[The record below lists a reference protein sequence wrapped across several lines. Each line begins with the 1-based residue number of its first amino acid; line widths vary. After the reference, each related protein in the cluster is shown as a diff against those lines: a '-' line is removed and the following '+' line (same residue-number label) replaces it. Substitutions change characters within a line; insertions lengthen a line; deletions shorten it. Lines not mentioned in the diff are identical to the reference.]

1 MEIVRSKINNY
12 DVYVHDTKKYATIGF
27 ALFYELEYTKRN
39 IFLSDLLAEY
49 MIHNCKKYNNRKV
62 FRDKMLEMYSMNVST
77 HNFNIGEKLFVQVTF
92 DFYDPELVKDDYL
105 KDALKVARDILELNE
120 NEGTLNGEELARNKE
135 LIISSV
141 GHELMNNKCRERN
154 SYSKFMYPG
163 TYFTEDLI
171 ESKEEVEELI
181 NGVTDSDLIDLY
193 KKIFSNSFIGAFL
206 IGNIKDEYLK
216 WIGELFKFESV
227 LKLDDNYNRDLIV
240 NVDTNY
246 LKIEDKD
253 HKESILRSIYYCPG
267 TSYKE
272 KVVYN
277 VINKMIGSCGM
288 LLHKILRDKY
298 KLVYHAECGYNK
310 FSNVLCF
317 KAFIDGDKEEE
328 TKKAFDEVID
338 LLKNDDELI
347 EKLLVKVK
355 DSIDLSLYTKDERPG
370 AVFNEMVS
378 VTFGFDVSDDVF
390 KETVDSIEVS
400 DVKEA
405 LDKLE
410 NIKTHFYK
418 GVKE

>member
-49 MIHNCKKYNNRKV
+49 MIHNCKKYNNRKT
-62 FRDKMLEMYSMNVST
+62 FRDKMLEMYSMNVSVN
-77 HNFNIGEKLFVQVTF
+77 NFNVGEKLFVQVTF
-92 DFYDPELVKDDYL
+92 DFYDPVLVKDDYL
-105 KDALKVARDILELNE
+105 KDALKVAREILELNE
-120 NEGTLNGEELARNKE
+120 TEGTLNEEELSRNKE
-135 LIISSV
+135 VIISSI
-141 GHELMNNKCRERN
+141 GHELMNNKCREKV
-154 SYSKFMYPG
+154 SYKKFMYPG
-163 TYFTEDLI
+163 TYYTEDLI
-171 ESKEEVEELI
+171 ESKEEIEELI
-181 NGVTDSDLIDLY
+181 NGVTDSKLIDLY
-193 KKIFSNSFIGAFL
+193 KKIFLKSFVGAFL

-227 LKLDDNYNRDLIV
+227 LELDTNYNRDLIV
-240 NVDTNY
+240 NRDIPY
-246 LKIEDKD
+246 LKLEDKD
-253 HKESILRSIYYCPG
+253 YKESILRSIYFCP
-267 TSYKE
+267 SDNYKE
-272 KVVYN
+272 KITYKL
-277 VINKMIGSCGM
+277 IKKMLGSCGM

-310 FSNVLCF
+310 YSNILGL

-328 TKKAFDEVID
+328 TKKAFEEVID
-338 LLKNDDELI
+338 LLKNDDDLI

-355 DSIDLSLYTKDERPG
+355 ESIELSLYTKDERPG

-378 VTFGFDVSDDVF
+378 VTFGFAVSDDVF

-405 LDKLE
+405 LSKLE